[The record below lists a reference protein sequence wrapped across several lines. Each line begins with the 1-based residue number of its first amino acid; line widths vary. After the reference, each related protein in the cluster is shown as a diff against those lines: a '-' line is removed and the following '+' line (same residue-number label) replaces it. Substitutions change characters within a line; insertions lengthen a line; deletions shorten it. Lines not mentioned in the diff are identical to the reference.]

1 METITRIKYIE
12 ELEIKISEQ
21 KKVQSSY
28 SLLNSYTYQFILPL
42 IRKKGV
48 TISIVE
54 LTTCGLLSDL
64 LTSVSGASKYFIMG
78 MTPYSNEMKIKLG
91 FPEKEL
97 HYGGY
102 GVVSK
107 QAAETLAKCILEYS
121 GSDIGIAETGLLTS
135 SELKARRTQ
144 KQAGYV
150 YAAISS
156 KNDLLNKKLSIQSN
170 LSRSEMRHEIAFRV
184 LLLLEEYLKK

>member
-12 ELEIKISEQ
+12 ELEAKMGKEM
-21 KKVQSSY
+21 KNLSSY
-28 SLLNSYTYQFILPL
+28 SLLHSYTQKNIIPL
-42 IRKKGV
+42 IVKKDITV
-48 TISIVE
+48 STVE

-97 HYGGY
+97 NYGGY

-107 QAAETLAKCILEYS
+107 QAAETLATCILEYS

-150 YAAISS
+150 YAAIIS

-170 LSRSEMRHEIAFRV
+170 LPRSEMRHEIAFRV